1 MIRGGN
7 SFSVSEADFKNAHT
21 IWGKCVASLRGKI
34 HKKSSPVPDI
44 AVTPAPAQQHQV
56 LSVDMMYLETTAIL
70 IAVSTPLDMTLA
82 VSLIRLDTDMT
93 SRAADVVKPALNEL
107 ISILKSRNFLVQVII
122 SDREGAIGNMRL
134 DLLAMGI
141 EVDVSAAGGHVARI
155 ERRIQMVKER
165 ARAHLN
171 GRIPFTPTELYLTY
185 LALYC
190 ISRINC
196 QQSGPRPGG
205 FSPREL
211 FFGRR
216 VDGSLDFRAAHGD
229 YAVCTVPNTNN
240 TMLSRT
246 DDCIVM
252 LPTHSRTGSFK
263 MLSLATG
270 KIVTRG
276 QFKIL
281 RIPQSVI
288 ATLNAMA
295 VREGK
300 KINNAQLHVLDEL
313 LFANSLDKSKMPH
326 FITNPPTQDA
336 LVDAGSGDQQL
347 TLTDLQSA
355 DSIFEIPTS
364 DVCVCV
370 GEGEGEGGG
379 TSRSS
384 GNDRP
389 T

>member
-7 SFSVSEADFKNAHT
+7 NLSVSEADFKNAHT

-70 IAVSTPLDMTLA
+70 IAVSIPLDMTLA

-155 ERRIQMVKER
+155 ERRIQMMNER

-171 GRIPFTPTELYLTY
+171 GRIPFTPTELCLTY

-190 ISRINC
+190 VSCINC
-196 QQSGPRPGG
+196 QQSGSRPGG
-205 FSPREL
+205 LSPREL
-211 FFGRR
+211 FSGRR
-216 VDGSLDFRAAHGD
+216 VDGSLEFRVAYGA
-229 YAVCTVPNTNN
+229 YAVGTVPNTNN

-246 DDCIVM
+246 
-252 LPTHSRTGSFK
+252 GSFK
-263 MLSLATG
+263 MLSLATA
-270 KIVTRG
+270 KIVTRD

-281 RIPQSVI
+281 PMPQSVI

-300 KINNAQLHVLDEL
+300 KINNTQLHVLDEV

-326 FITNPPTQDA
+326 FITNPPH
-336 LVDAGSGDQQL
+336 SGC
-347 TLTDLQSA
+347 TCRRG
-355 DSIFEIPTS
+355 IK
-364 DVCVCV
+364 
-370 GEGEGEGGG
+370 
-379 TSRSS
+379 
-384 GNDRP
+384 
-389 T
+389 